1 MPILSSIS
9 PPNVVGGAVERV
21 EVRSGE
27 AFYEVQGEA
36 AGKREDDVTHHV
48 AHFIK
53 QCTLKIWH
61 HLLSIH

>member
-1 MPILSSIS
+1 MATSSIS

-36 AGKREDDVTHHV
+36 AGKREDDVASRV
-48 AHFIK
+48 AHFII
-53 QCTLKIWH
+53 QRTLNIEH
-61 HLLSIH
+61 ILLSVH